1 MTNAEIL
8 NALIL
13 IATIFAIVAGPIA
26 AVQVS
31 RRNDNERAKSERRFK
46 IFRDLMATRNLVL
59 DPSHVIAL
67 NLIEVEFYESKEIRA
82 AYTSYRRHMSTPLL
96 GLEAQDVFYADRRRL
111 FFELIHLIAENLG
124 YNYDKMELSD
134 LAYSPDGWI
143 IDQDM
148 QRENVRL
155 LQQLLK
161 GERPLAITQNIGGGT
176 PYTPRPD

>member
-67 NLIEVEFYESKEIRA
+67 NLIE
-82 AYTSYRRHMSTPLL
+82 
-96 GLEAQDVFYADRRRL
+96 
-111 FFELIHLIAENLG
+111 
-124 YNYDKMELSD
+124 
-134 LAYSPDGWI
+134 
-143 IDQDM
+143 
-148 QRENVRL
+148 
-155 LQQLLK
+155 
-161 GERPLAITQNIGGGT
+161 
-176 PYTPRPD
+176 